1 MGDGGG
7 ALGSLRRDTQ
17 LCVHWKKESP
27 RRDVNVLEIISVFI
41 GSQDCPRQW
50 VLRSK
55 TKTHSFL
62 KLIIWWELQV

>member
-41 GSQDCPRQW
+41 GSQDCSR
-50 VLRSK
+50 
-55 TKTHSFL
+55 
-62 KLIIWWELQV
+62 